1 MNVDDFRKMYVA
13 ELQEL
18 RSVEDQL
25 VEALPRMAALVE
37 HPQLRQALESHLSET
52 KSQRDRLDRL
62 LRAHNAGDREH
73 EDGSMHAHHSR
84 GGAMGKNGFRSGLP

>member
-62 LRAHNAGDREH
+62 LQSTRCRQSRARRRLDAR
-73 EDGSMHAHHSR
+73 HHSR

>member
-37 HPQLRQALESHLSET
+37 HPQLRQALEFSSF
-52 KSQRDRLDRL
+52 RDEIAAGSPRSPAAGTQCRQSRARRRLD
-62 LRAHNAGDREH
+62 AC
-73 EDGSMHAHHSR
+73 HHSR

>member
-18 RSVEDQL
+18 RSVEEQL

-37 HPQLRQALESHLSET
+37 HPRLRQALESHLSET

-62 LRAHNAGDREH
+62 LRAHDAGNR
-73 EDGSMHAHHSR
+73 
-84 GGAMGKNGFRSGLP
+84 